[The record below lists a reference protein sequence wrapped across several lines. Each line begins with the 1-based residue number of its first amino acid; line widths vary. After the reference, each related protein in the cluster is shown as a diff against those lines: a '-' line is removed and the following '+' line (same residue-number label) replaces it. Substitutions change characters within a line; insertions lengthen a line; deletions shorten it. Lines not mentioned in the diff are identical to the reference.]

1 MPELPEVETVRRTLE
16 GQIIGKKITNIEI
29 YYDKILENTSVEK
42 FKKSLIGQTFRKI
55 DRYGK
60 Y

>member
-29 YYDKILENTSVEK
+29 YYDKIWKIRVLKNL
-42 FKKSLIGQTFRKI
+42 KKV
-55 DRYGK
+55 
-60 Y
+60 